1 MLFYYI
7 LLCGLLLIV
16 QEQIPWDSGN
26 EVVNSVVKRFL
37 KKINSEITLKYF
49 RLLPLLNMEFLAGP
63 GVLTAGAGA
72 KITGVCT
79 ALPFFSLY
87 TSICSKGYTFR

>member
-16 QEQIPWDSGN
+16 
-26 EVVNSVVKRFL
+26 NSVVKRCL

-49 RLLPLLNMEFLAGP
+49 RLLPLLNMEFPEKCLAGA
-63 GVLTAGAGA
+63 GVLTAGAGT

-79 ALPFFSLY
+79 ALQKSDPLASAATFFVLP
-87 TSICSKGYTFR
+87 TL